1 MTSEKRKS
9 SVTIDNDDDG
19 AQAVTMRVSEP
30 VGSVGESGRERGLC
44 TAVMRNLLMEIQLH

>member
-19 AQAVTMRVSEP
+19 AQAVTMRVSETI
-30 VGSVGESGRERGLC
+30 GSVEEREASVRL
-44 TAVMRNLLMEIQLH
+44 